1 MSRLISLAS
10 ISLPSL
16 LPRHEIEIRLEC
28 SFKKGIEKAFYTEY
42 RGTYL
47 IYTPFN
53 VLTFINWDK
62 EAMLDALK
70 KLDVPEAHRYEH
82 TTLYQDYPIYI
93 DASLSKACHVTNES
107 ITLKEASPLSL
118 IIIALVISQSVGLEK
133 HEQDLEK
140 HFARSRRLLDM
151 TKGHSLIKRSK
162 LAQFAKELTFIRHA
176 MLTDLFLLD
185 KPNILWD
192 NAEAEDLYNRLA
204 SILELKDR
212 FEIVAFKLSNL
223 KDDIARVL
231 NLINH
236 KHSEFLEWI
245 IIILIGIEIVV
256 MAVEFFKH

>member
-1 MSRLISLAS
+1 MSQNISLISIS
-10 ISLPSL
+10 IPEL
-16 LPRHEIEIRLEC
+16 LKRDEIETRLDC
-28 SFKKGIEKAFYTEY
+28 SFKKGIEKAFYAQY
-42 RGTYL
+42 RDTYL
-47 IYTPFN
+47 VYTPFN

-62 EAMLDALK
+62 EEMLKALVKLGMEDAH
-70 KLDVPEAHRYEH
+70 DFEHRS
-82 TTLYQDYPIYI
+82 LYQDYPILI
-93 DASLSKACHVTNES
+93 EPSLELTCKITNEH
-107 ITLKEASPLSL
+107 IVLKEASTLSF

-133 HEQDLEK
+133 HEKDLEK
-140 HFARSRRLLDM
+140 HFAQSRRLLGM
-151 TKGHSLIKRSK
+151 TQGRSLIKRSK

-192 NAEAEDLYNRLA
+192 NADAENLYNHLA

-212 FEIVAFKLSNL
+212 FEIVEFKLNNL
-223 KDDIARVL
+223 KDDISRVL

-256 MAVEFFKH
+256 MTVEFFKH

>member
-1 MSRLISLAS
+1 MSKLISLVS

-62 EAMLDALK
+62 EAMLEALK

-93 DASLSKACHVTNES
+93 DASFPKDCHVTNES
-107 ITLKEASPLSL
+107 ITLKEASPLSF

>member
-1 MSRLISLAS
+1 MSKLISLVS

-62 EAMLDALK
+62 EAMLEALK

-93 DASLSKACHVTNES
+93 DASFPKDCHVTNES
-107 ITLKEASPLSL
+107 ITLKEASPLSF

-133 HEQDLEK
+133 HEQDLER

>member
-1 MSRLISLAS
+1 MSRLISLVS

-107 ITLKEASPLSL
+107 ITLKEASPLSF

>member
-1 MSRLISLAS
+1 MSRLISLVS

-62 EAMLDALK
+62 EAMLEALK

-256 MAVEFFKH
+256 MAVEFFKQ

>member
-1 MSRLISLAS
+1 MSKLISLVS

-62 EAMLDALK
+62 EAMLEALK

-93 DASLSKACHVTNES
+93 DASLPKDCHVTNES
-107 ITLKEASPLSL
+107 ITLKEASPLSF

-133 HEQDLEK
+133 HEQDLER

>member
-1 MSRLISLAS
+1 MSRLISLVS

-70 KLDVPEAHRYEH
+70 KLDVPEAYRYEH

-107 ITLKEASPLSL
+107 ITLKEASPLSF